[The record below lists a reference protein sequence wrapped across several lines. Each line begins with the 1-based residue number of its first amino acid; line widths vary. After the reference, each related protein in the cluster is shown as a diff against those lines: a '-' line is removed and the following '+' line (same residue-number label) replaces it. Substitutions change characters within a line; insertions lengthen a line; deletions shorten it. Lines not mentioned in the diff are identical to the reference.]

1 MNFSD
6 GYPKKWEKLNG
17 QRDLGLFH
25 LSKFKIVQIIAHS
38 HFEPVSLLLALEAT
52 ELVTEPVTEMP
63 LESIN
68 NHLIFITTK
77 EISVKATFF
86 FDVTVTINSF

>member
-1 MNFSD
+1 M
-6 GYPKKWEKLNG
+6 
-17 QRDLGLFH
+17 
-25 LSKFKIVQIIAHS
+25 
-38 HFEPVSLLLALEAT
+38 LLALEAT
-52 ELVTEPVTEMP
+52 ELVTETVTEMP